1 MVKRNLHMAKL
12 QAGYLFPEINK
23 RKKRLLAKNPNAQLI
38 NLGIGNTTL
47 PLPSYIA
54 EELQRSSIGLGNE
67 EGYSGYGPEQGQPEL
82 RSKIAEVIYKNTV
95 HEEEVFVSDGSKCD
109 IGRLQVLFGSHT
121 TIAVQDPAYPV
132 YVDTSI
138 VLGQTQGYNA
148 ENSSYEGIVYMR
160 CHPDNGFFP
169 DFESVPRT
177 DLIYFCSPNNPTG
190 AVANHTQL
198 KKLVDFAKKNKS
210 IIIFDSAYASYIR
223 DPSLPKSIYEID
235 GAKEVAIEVGSFSK
249 MAGFTGLRLAW
260 TIIPDTLLFDD
271 GTPVRRDWERI
282 HTTFFNGASNVVQKG
297 GISALEGEGK
307 RGIEEIVDRYMEN
320 SLLILNE
327 FNKMGIKTYGGTN
340 APYLWVT
347 FGKCKSW
354 DIFEEILE
362 KMHIVTTPGS
372 GFGPAG
378 EGFLRL
384 SAFAP
389 RSQIHEAME
398 RFRKTPLSFL

>member
-1 MVKRNLHMAKL
+1 MVKRNPHMAKL

-23 RKKRLLAKNPNAQLI
+23 RKRNLLARNPDAKLI
-38 NLGIGNTTL
+38 SLGIGDTTL
-47 PLPSYIA
+47 PLPTHIA
-54 EELQRSSIGLGNE
+54 EVLQRSSMGLSTD
-67 EGYSGYGPEQGQPEL
+67 EGYSGYGPEQGQPAL
-82 RSKIAEVIYKNTV
+82 RKKIAEVVYKNSV
-95 HEEEVFVSDGSKCD
+95 LEEEVFVSDGSKCD
-109 IGRLQVLFGSHT
+109 IGRLQVLFGSHAS
-121 TIAVQDPAYPV
+121 IAVQDPAYPV

-138 VLGQTQGYNA
+138 VLGQTREYNSKHA
-148 ENSSYEGIVYMR
+148 SYEGITYMR
-160 CHPDNGFFP
+160 CHPANDFFP
-169 DFESVPRT
+169 DLTSVPRT

-190 AVANHTQL
+190 AVANHSQL
-198 KKLVDFAKKNKS
+198 EQLVAFAKKNRS
-210 IIIFDSAYASYIR
+210 IIIFDSAYASFIR

-260 TIIPDTLLFDD
+260 TVIPDALLFED
-271 GTPVRRDWERI
+271 GTPVRKDWERI
-282 HTTFFNGASNVVQKG
+282 HTTFFNGASNIVQRG

-307 RGIEEIVDRYMEN
+307 RGIEEVVDRYMEN

-340 APYLWVT
+340 APYLWAY
-347 FGKCKSW
+347 FGKHKSW

-362 KMHIVTTPGS
+362 KLHIVTTPGS
-372 GFGPAG
+372 GFGPSG

-389 RSQIHEAME
+389 KFQIQEAME
-398 RFRKTPLSFL
+398 RFRKIPLSFL